1 MRQQSP
7 FIEFPLDKKLLETLD
22 HLGFTHL
29 TEIQEKAVPVGLS
42 GQDLLASSKTGS
54 GKTLAY
60 LIPAMQRLLR
70 QKAYS
75 KRDPRV
81 LILAPTRELAKQVYA
96 QVRTLVANTKLR
108 AAKVLGGENFNDQY
122 LLLRKQPH
130 IIVATPGRITDHI
143 KQKHVYLEGLELLIL
158 DEADRMLDLG
168 FEEQLRFINDSAN
181 HRKRQTMLFSATLD
195 HAATHN
201 FANEL
206 LNNPRRVAIGAGHE
220 KHEDIAQSFY
230 FADNVTHKERMLFSL
245 LARDDVKQAI
255 VFTATRE
262 DTERLAALV
271 EQPLTAC
278 ALSGKLTQ
286 GQRNS
291 IMDQFARGH
300 ANVLFTTDVASRGL
314 DLVNVS
320 HVINFDLPK
329 HSEEYIHRVGRTGR
343 AGAKGQAFSFV
354 GPKDWE
360 SFKAIETFLQTKVTF
375 DVLEGL
381 EAKFK
386 GEVAKRPQR
395 KQNNRASGKVSTET
409 AVEKRTKAP
418 KKRDKSFFTGIDGG
432 FSPMKK
438 KPKPIIVEPVDDDND
453 EPSQDIAD
461 EPNF

>member
-7 FIEFPLDKKLLETLD
+7 FTEFPLDKKLLETLD

-60 LIPAMQRLLR
+60 LIPAMQRMLR

-75 KRDPRV
+75 KRDPRA

-96 QVRTLVANTKLR
+96 QVRTLVANTNLR
-108 AAKVLGGENFNDQY
+108 AAKILGGENFNDQFM
-122 LLLRKQPH
+122 LLRKNPH
-130 IIVATPGRITDHI
+130 IIVATPGRIADHI

-168 FEEQLRFINDSAN
+168 FEAQLRFINQCAD
-181 HRKRQTMLFSATLD
+181 HRKRQTFLFSATLD
-195 HAATHN
+195 HAAAHE
-201 FANEL
+201 FAGEL

-220 KHEDIAQSFY
+220 KHEDISQLFY
-230 FADNVTHKERMLFSL
+230 LADNVTHKEKMLAKL
-245 LARDDVKQAI
+245 LASDDVKQAI

-262 DTERLAALV
+262 DTERLATLM
-271 EQPLTAC
+271 QDTLKTC

-300 ANVLFTTDVASRGL
+300 YDVLFTTDVASRGL
-314 DLVNVS
+314 DLANVS

-343 AGAKGQAFSFV
+343 AGAKGQAFSLV
-354 GPKDWE
+354 GPKDWN
-360 SFKAIETFLQTKVTF
+360 SYKAIETFLQTNISF
-375 DVLEGL
+375 DELEGL
-381 EAKFK
+381 KAKFN
-386 GEVAKRPQR
+386 GLSAKKPQ
-395 KQNNRASGKVSTET
+395 Q
-409 AVEKRTKAP
+409 KRTHSNKHQATDARKAHQKKTRSP
-418 KKRDKSFFTGIDGG
+418 KKRDKSFFTGVDGG
-432 FSPMKK
+432 FSPMRK
-438 KPKPIIVEPVDDDND
+438 KPKPIAPPEPDTEGSAGD
-453 EPSQDIAD
+453 EPAA
-461 EPNF
+461 E

>member
-7 FIEFPLDKKLLETLD
+7 FTEFPLDKKLLETLN

-60 LIPAMQRLLR
+60 LIPAMQRMLR
-70 QKAYS
+70 HKAYS
-75 KRDPRV
+75 KRDPRT

-96 QVRTLVANTKLR
+96 QVRTLIANTNLR
-108 AAKVLGGENFNDQY
+108 AAKVLGGENFNDQFMV
-122 LLLRKQPH
+122 LRKHPH
-130 IIVATPGRITDHI
+130 IIVATPGRIADHI

-168 FEEQLRFINDSAN
+168 FEAQLRFINACAN
-181 HRKRQTMLFSATLD
+181 HRKRQTFLFSATLD
-195 HAATHN
+195 HAAAHQ
-201 FANEL
+201 FAGEL

-220 KHEDIAQSFY
+220 KHEDIAQHFY
-230 FADNVTHKERMLFSL
+230 LADNVTHKEKMLAHL
-245 LARDDVKQAI
+245 LNKEDVKQAI

-262 DTERLAALV
+262 DTERLAALTNDAL
-271 EQPLTAC
+271 PSC

-286 GQRNS
+286 SQRNS

-300 ANVLFTTDVASRGL
+300 YQVLFTTDVASRGL

-354 GPKDWE
+354 GPKDWQ
-360 SFKAIETFLQTKVTF
+360 SYKAIETFLQISISF
-375 DVLEGL
+375 DELEGL
-381 EAKFK
+381 AARFK
-386 GEVAKRPQR
+386 GLQDKRKPSLR
-395 KQNNRASGKVSTET
+395 NPSKATPDKKRNTAERTNR
-409 AVEKRTKAP
+409 AP
-418 KKRDKSFFTGIDGG
+418 KKRDKSFFTGVDGG
-432 FSPMKK
+432 FSPMRK
-438 KPKPIIVEPVDDDND
+438 KPKPVVEPSTD
-453 EPSQDIAD
+453 ENLQQ
-461 EPNF
+461 ETTPNNNEN